1 MVNSL
6 LEASDV
12 TFTYPGARAPS
23 LRQLSFRI
31 PKGKRTVICGP
42 NGSGK
47 STFFL
52 HAVGI
57 NRPNS
62 GTMLWGGEPYVYK
75 NERLQRLRQQIGLVF
90 QDPEQQLI
98 LNTIYE
104 DVSYGLRNAR
114 VPEPEIRRRTER
126 ILDVMGLTSWAATP
140 LHQLSLGQ
148 KKRVALAGVLVLEP
162 ELVLLDEP
170 TAYLDRR
177 SEHRLVEELNRIH
190 GQGITVAMATHDMNL
205 AYSWADWV
213 IVMHKGTC
221 VMEGRPEDVFR
232 EADWLAAYG
241 LEQPTLVELWKALP
255 ADIRDGAQPP
265 RDVAAFKA
273 LLETLR

>member
-1 MVNSL
+1 MKPI

-12 TFTYPGARAPS
+12 TFTYPGAQTPS
-23 LRQLSFRI
+23 LHQLNIRI
-31 PKGKRTVICGP
+31 PEGKRTAICGP

-57 NRPNS
+57 HRPKS
-62 GTMLWGGEPYVYK
+62 GTMLWKDAPYVYK
-75 NERLQRLRQQIGLVF
+75 NEDLQRLRRQVGLVF

-98 LNTIYE
+98 LHTTYE

-114 VPEPEIRRRTER
+114 LEEQEIRRRTER
-126 ILDVMGLTSWAATP
+126 MLDVMGLTPWAETP
-140 LHQLSLGQ
+140 LHQLSLGL

-162 ELVLLDEP
+162 ELLLLDEP

-190 GQGITVAMATHDMNL
+190 GQGITVAMATHDLNM
-205 AYSWADWV
+205 AYAWADW
-213 IVMHKGTC
+213 ILVMYEGAC
-221 VMEGRPEDVFR
+221 VMEGTPEHVFT
-232 EADWLAAYG
+232 EADVLAAYG
-241 LEQPTLVELWKALP
+241 LELPALVELWKALP
-255 ADIRDGAQPP
+255 ADRRLGAKPP
-265 RDVAAFKA
+265 RDIAAWKA
-273 LLETLR
+273 MQETWR